1 MKVMVNNQEVETSY
15 SVLQEFIQSLD
26 VSIDGIAVA
35 VNNRLVQR
43 VHWDTFILQEN
54 DNIVIIK
61 AACGG

>member
-1 MKVMVNNQEVETSY
+1 MKVMVNTQEVETSY

>member
-1 MKVMVNNQEVETSY
+1 MVNNQEVETSY

-43 VHWDTFILQEN
+43 VHWETFILQEN

>member
-43 VHWDTFILQEN
+43 VHWETFILQEN

>member
-1 MKVMVNNQEVETSY
+1 MVNNQEVETSY

>member
-1 MKVMVNNQEVETSY
+1 MVNNQEVETSY

-43 VHWDTFILQEN
+43 VHWDTFVLQEN
-54 DNIVIIK
+54 DHIVIIK

>member
-1 MKVMVNNQEVETSY
+1 MVNTQEVETSY

>member
-43 VHWDTFILQEN
+43 VHWDTFVLQEN

>member
-43 VHWDTFILQEN
+43 IHWDTFILQEN

>member
-1 MKVMVNNQEVETSY
+1 MVNNQEVETSY

-43 VHWDTFILQEN
+43 VHWETFILHEN
-54 DNIVIIK
+54 DHIVIIK

>member
-1 MKVMVNNQEVETSY
+1 MVNNQEVETSY

-43 VHWDTFILQEN
+43 VHWDTFVLQEN

>member
-1 MKVMVNNQEVETSY
+1 MVNNQEVETSY

-43 VHWDTFILQEN
+43 IHWDTFILQEN